1 MKYLKTFENM
11 SLAKSIISK
20 KMEAF
25 DKLKELLKSN
35 LGYIGKFTE
44 YLMNENIPYTE
55 LEELYKN
62 LIDLKNKQK
71 QIDIS
76 SLRYEEVLD
85 KISIVKNDLTV
96 NSLISK
102 FPSEQ
107 KNIARE
113 LIKDTDGYNLV
124 LKAASSHKL
133 DILLTKISRYHSKS
147 ELKAAL
153 SLFSKESM
161 NDREKIKEFLKN
173 SKSAIVYEND
183 NIMIVKVDNLSD
195 IQKLGSDT
203 SWCIL
208 RQSMWNHY
216 TSGRYQYILYDF
228 TKDDWDPKFKI
239 GFTLNKDY
247 SVHAAHDIL
256 DSGCS
261 PYLNNFMQNN
271 EIKYSSLIPKSE
283 VIEVTNDMIQGLRK
297 SSKVSL
303 LTQYSDNIKLEQI
316 PTFLKK
322 LVDISIDSYGNISF
336 GESKL
341 EIVKNCLNRY
351 FSNKTYV
358 TINDLT
364 EIDGRIA
371 KNIKNFQSKNSRI
384 LKRKLVGTYP
394 IFNERELDPSISIKM
409 LDIWKEEDLV
419 KVFGSND
426 LTSLVKVPGAGWLN
440 WSVEN
445 LQFSD
450 DWDKEKIEAIS
461 NKINEIYK
469 KGTWKSAFSEKRS
482 KFKFIK
488 NYVIL
493 NYTLDRGE
501 TVDKNAINS
510 LGEDYKL
517 EYAYLLKMPIDLS
530 KCDFQIRS
538 INKWAVPLV
547 IKKDYDDIF
556 IYIESMRVI
565 SPLVEHL
572 EGYKLKF
579 KLSKLNFNRYTM
591 GKGTK
596 VMEDLLSKFKTKR
609 KVGDVVKTDD
619 EKISIT
625 LF

>member
-20 KMEAF
+20 KMAAF

-44 YLMNENIPYTE
+44 YLMNENIPYVE
-55 LEELYKN
+55 LENLYRD

-71 QIDIS
+71 TIDIS
-76 SLRYEEVLD
+76 NLSYEGVLD
-85 KISIVKNDLTV
+85 KISIVKNDLTI

-113 LIKDTDGYNLV
+113 LIKDHDGYNLV

-133 DILLTKISRYHSKS
+133 DILLTKISRYHSKN
-147 ELKAAL
+147 ELKTAL

-161 NDREKIKEFLKN
+161 NDREKIKEFLKD
-173 SKSAIVYEND
+173 SKSAIVYESD

-208 RQSMWNHY
+208 RQSMWSSY

-256 DSGCS
+256 DNGCS
-261 PYLNNFMQNN
+261 TYLNTLMGNN
-271 EIKYSSLIPKSE
+271 EIKYSDLIPKSE
-283 VIEVTNDMIQGLRK
+283 VIEVTNDMIQALRK

-303 LTQYSDNIKLEQI
+303 LTQYSENIQLEQI

-322 LVDISIDSYGNISF
+322 LFDISTDTRGDISL
-336 GESKL
+336 GETKL
-341 EIVKNCLNRY
+341 EIIKNCLNRY
-351 FSNKTYV
+351 FSDKTYV
-358 TINDLT
+358 TLNDLKK
-364 EIDGRIA
+364 IDDRIA
-371 KNIKNFQSKNSRI
+371 KDIKNLQSKNSRI
-384 LKRKLVGTYP
+384 LKRKVVGTYP
-394 IFNERELDPSISIKM
+394 VFNERELDPSISIKM
-409 LDIWKEEDLV
+409 LDIWEEEDLI
-419 KVFGSND
+419 KVFGYND
-426 LTSLVKVPGAGWLN
+426 LTNLVKIPGSSWLF
-440 WSVEN
+440 SGED

-469 KGTWKSAFSEKRS
+469 KGKWKLASTLEQS
-482 KFKFIK
+482 KFIK

-493 NYTLDRGE
+493 NYTLDRKE
-501 TVDKNAINS
+501 AVDKNAIN
-510 LGEDYKL
+510 LLKEDDKL
-517 EYAYLLKMPIDLS
+517 NYAYLLKMPIDLS
-530 KCDFQIRS
+530 KCSYVRS
-538 INKWAVPLV
+538 INKWSIPLV
-547 IKKDYDDIF
+547 IKKDYDDVF

-565 SPLVEHL
+565 SLLVEHL

-579 KLSKLNFNRYTM
+579 KLSKVNFNRYTA
-591 GKGTK
+591 GNTTK
-596 VMEDLLSKFKTKR
+596 VMSDLLSKFKTKR
-609 KVGDVVKTDD
+609 RVGDVVKTDD

>member
-85 KISIVKNDLTV
+85 KISIVKNDLTI

-147 ELKAAL
+147 ELKTAL

-208 RQSMWNHY
+208 RQSMWSHY

-261 PYLNNFMQNN
+261 TYLNNFMQNN

-283 VIEVTNDMIQGLRK
+283 VIEITNDMIQGLRK

-303 LTQYSDNIKLEQI
+303 LTQYSDNMKLEQI

-322 LVDISIDSYGNISF
+322 LVDISTDSYGSITF

-364 EIDGRIA
+364 EIDSRIA
-371 KNIKNFQSKNSRI
+371 KNIKNFQSKNSGI
-384 LKRKLVGTYP
+384 LKRKVVGTYP
-394 IFNERELDPSISIKM
+394 IFNERELDSSISIKM
-409 LDIWKEEDLV
+409 LEIWKEEDLV
-419 KVFGSND
+419 EAFGTD
-426 LTSLVKVPGAGWLN
+426 LTYLVKIPAN
-440 WSVEN
+440 SWSFGRVEE
-445 LQFSD
+445 LRFSD
-450 DWDKEKIEAIS
+450 GWDKEKIEAIS

-469 KGTWKSAFSEKRS
+469 KGTWKSTFSDKKS
-482 KFKFIK
+482 KQLNFIK

-493 NYTLDRGE
+493 NYTIGREE

-510 LGEDYKL
+510 LTEDCKL

-530 KCDFQIRS
+530 KCYYIRS
-538 INKWAVPLV
+538 INKWTVPLI
-547 IKKDYDDIF
+547 IKKDYDDVF
-556 IYIESMRVI
+556 IYIESIGSI
-565 SPLVEHL
+565 SSLVEHL

-579 KLSKLNFNRYTM
+579 KLSKSNFSRYTM
-591 GKGTK
+591 GTTSK
-596 VMEDLLSKFKTKR
+596 VMKDLLSKFKVKR
-609 KVGDVVKTDD
+609 RVGDVVKTDD

-625 LF
+625 LY

>member
-85 KISIVKNDLTV
+85 KISIIKNDLTV

-208 RQSMWNHY
+208 RQSMWSHY

-261 PYLNNFMQNN
+261 TYLNNFMQNN

-322 LVDISIDSYGNISF
+322 LVDISIDSYGNITF

-364 EIDGRIA
+364 EIDSRIA

-394 IFNERELDPSISIKM
+394 IFNERELDSSISIKM

-426 LTSLVKVPGAGWLN
+426 LTSLVKIPGASWI
-440 WSVEN
+440 WSGED
-445 LQFSD
+445 LRFSD

-469 KGTWKSAFSEKRS
+469 KDTWKSAFSDNKS
-482 KFKFIK
+482 QLLKFIK

-493 NYTLDRGE
+493 NYTLGREE

-510 LGEDYKL
+510 LREDYKL

-579 KLSKLNFNRYTM
+579 KLSKSNFSRYTI
-591 GKGTK
+591 GNTTK
-596 VMEDLLSKFKTKR
+596 VMSDLLSKFKVKR
-609 KVGDVVKTDD
+609 RVGDVVKTDD